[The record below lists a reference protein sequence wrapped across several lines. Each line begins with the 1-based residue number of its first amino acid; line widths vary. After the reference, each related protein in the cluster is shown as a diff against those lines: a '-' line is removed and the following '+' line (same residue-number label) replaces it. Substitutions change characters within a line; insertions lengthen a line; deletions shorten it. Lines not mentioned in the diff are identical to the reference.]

1 MNSFPS
7 ILQKYSPD
15 FVFVIGDRFDVLPI
29 ASSAML
35 MDIPLVIQ
43 WEEKGLGP

>member
-35 MDIPLVIQ
+35 MNIPLAHSM
-43 WEEKGLGP
+43 EEKGLGP